1 MQFPAKEKLIAVKG
15 NEYKVTFPGNRGF
28 MAIFSRKAALSKE
41 MYDALKF
48 GMDGNARY
56 VAMLIDAIATLEV
69 IMPEQF
75 TKDLNVQSI
84 LDGDVIMGA
93 ELVTIYRDQVQ
104 EWVGE
109 WTDAIA
115 GVIKPKVEEKQNA

>member
-1 MQFPAKEKLIAVKG
+1 MQFPSKERVITVKG
-15 NEYKVTFPGNRGF
+15 NEYKVTIPSNKGF
-28 MAIFSRKAALSKE
+28 MAIFSRKAILSKE

-84 LDGDVIMGA
+84 LEGDIIMGA
-93 ELVTIYRDQVQ
+93 ELVTIYRDQLQ
-104 EWVGE
+104 GWFND

-115 GVIKPKVEEKQNA
+115 GVLKPKEEVKQNA

>member
-1 MQFPAKEKLIAVKG
+1 MQFPVKHKAIEVKG
-15 NEYKVTFPGNRGF
+15 NTYNVTFPGNRGF
-28 MAIFSRKAALSKE
+28 MAIFSRKAALAKE

-84 LDGDVIMGA
+84 LEGDVIMGA
-93 ELVTIYRDQVQ
+93 ELVAIYRDQVQ
-104 EWVGE
+104 GWMNE

-115 GVIKPKVEEKQNA
+115 GVLNPKEEVKQNA